1 MLRTARKLNRLV
13 FAGFFLGV
21 ALAGSA
27 QGMQP
32 CPSRQE
38 LFENAQ
44 TVVEVRVRSL
54 FIGASGLVSQ
64 LSVPSR
70 MMRVEL
76 EVERVIKGKF
86 DAKEVVAYG
95 LAYPPTPLSE
105 LTWMAA
111 LYGLGDDSL
120 GDETFE
126 WEPALTPIGEE
137 LDEKF
142 YSIGGCSYYR
152 FPDFVEEISGTDGAF
167 GNFERR
173 PQP

>member
-1 MLRTARKLNRLV
+1 MLKVIRNLDRIV
-13 FAGFFLGV
+13 FAGFFLSIAFV
-21 ALAGSA
+21 GSA

-38 LFENAQ
+38 LFEHAQ

-64 LSVPSR
+64 LSIPSR

-111 LYGLGDDSL
+111 LYGLGD
-120 GDETFE
+120 ETFE

-152 FPDFVEEISGTDGAF
+152 FPDFVEEISGTEDAF
-167 GNFERR
+167 HKFDRR